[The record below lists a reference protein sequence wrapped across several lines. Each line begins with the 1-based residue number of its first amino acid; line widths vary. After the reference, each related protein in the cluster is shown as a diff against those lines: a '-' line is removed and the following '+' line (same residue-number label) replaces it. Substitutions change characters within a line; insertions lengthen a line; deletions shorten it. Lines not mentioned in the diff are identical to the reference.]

1 MIQQSCAQLENQI
14 KYGQTK
20 EMNVTI
26 VLFKKWLKDND
37 IEMYSTYNEEKSVIA
52 ERSISK
58 IVLLLKFNIKKCVY
72 R

>member
-1 MIQQSCAQLENQI
+1 
-14 KYGQTK
+14 
-20 EMNVTI
+20 MNVTI

-37 IEMYSTYNEEKSVIA
+37 IEMYSTYNEEKSVVA